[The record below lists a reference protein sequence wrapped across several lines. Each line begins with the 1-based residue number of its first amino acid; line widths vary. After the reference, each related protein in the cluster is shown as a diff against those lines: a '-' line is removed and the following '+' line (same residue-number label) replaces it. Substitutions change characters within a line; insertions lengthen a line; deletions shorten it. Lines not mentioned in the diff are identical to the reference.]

1 MVKTEQEWRDEVN
14 ALRAENMELHK
25 ALQEKK
31 TSVNLVNVRWFD
43 GYLETFEALEI
54 RFGNSYLWMRL
65 IDGQNRH
72 IPLNQVRWFSLS
84 KESHAVKGEAS

>member
-43 GYLETFEALEI
+43 GYLET
-54 RFGNSYLWMRL
+54 
-65 IDGQNRH
+65 
-72 IPLNQVRWFSLS
+72 